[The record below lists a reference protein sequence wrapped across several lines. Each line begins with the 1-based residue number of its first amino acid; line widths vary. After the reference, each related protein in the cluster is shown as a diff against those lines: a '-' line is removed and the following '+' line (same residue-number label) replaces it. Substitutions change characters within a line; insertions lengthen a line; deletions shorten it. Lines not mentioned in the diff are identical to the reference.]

1 MSCAVVSAVMSHARV
16 RVQSDCGHR
25 RRQTFDAVLLG
36 IVLVAGLLVPAAPTA
51 AEARARRAQPVPAA
65 VVRRC
70 RGRKHVLCG
79 TIEVPLYWSAPRRG
93 SLHVHFKV
101 YLHTDSSLPAL
112 EPIVAME
119 GGPGYPSTASA
130 ASYLFMIGSLD
141 RRHDLILMDQRGT
154 GGSDAIDC
162 PGVQDYDALARPG
175 GYPAVVAACARRL
188 GKRANAYGS
197 AAVAEDL
204 RAVLEAIHV
213 SKVDLYGDS
222 YGSYAAQ
229 VFAVHYPGFVRDLV
243 LDGTYD
249 EQFDPLEPEA
259 ASALRRAWDTMC
271 RGFSGCNRDD
281 LLDDIAS
288 FDRRLARH
296 PIVGV
301 PDDESHPRRH
311 IDLTAGAFAQLVD
324 DATYSYT
331 FFRDLPAALVA
342 ARHGDVVPIERLA
355 AEDVNFNAAGGA
367 PSGYSAGD
375 LEAVSCHDYP
385 TAWYARS
392 SDPRRAA
399 ELARAVGRLGA
410 RVFFPFSKRV
420 WLASLDENELVY
432 GCLRWPRP
440 TVPDPP
446 FPPVVHFPRI
456 PVLVLDGVL
465 DQATPLGDASRVA
478 AAWPDATFIRVANSN
493 HVTAQ
498 VDFLHCVSVI
508 TRRYL
513 ATGTAGDTSCAGR
526 VPAQYVVPAFP
537 KNVEHAPEAVPA
549 SRAEHSTKL
558 DRQTAWITT
567 ETVGDALERWYN
579 LLAGGPGHGLY
590 GGSFDV
596 TGGYYSYG
604 PLVLRFHSTRFVPD
618 LAVSGTAT
626 WDRTSSVLH
635 ATLTVAGPHNLSG
648 HLRIEWSTNENAAT
662 ATEKGTIDKRSVT
675 LKMPATYSAHG

>member
-1 MSCAVVSAVMSHARV
+1 MSHTRV
-16 RVQSDCGHR
+16 RMHSDRRR
-25 RRQTFDAVLLG
+25 RRQTFHAVALG
-36 IVLVAGLLVPAAPTA
+36 IVLVAGLLLAPAVLA
-51 AEARARRAQPVPAA
+51 AADALARRAQPASEA
-65 VVRRC
+65 VVRPCPGQKRVRC
-70 RGRKHVLCG
+70 GS
-79 TIEVPLYWSAPRRG
+79 IEVPLYWSAPRRG
-93 SLHVHFKV
+93 SVHVHFKV
-101 YLHTDSSLPAL
+101 YLHTDLSLPAL

-119 GGPGYPSTASA
+119 GGPGYPSTGSA
-130 ASYLFMIGSLD
+130 ASYLFMIGSLR

-154 GGSDAIDC
+154 GASDAIDC
-162 PGVQDYDALARPG
+162 PGVQDYDALARPDD
-175 GYPAVVAACARRL
+175 YPAVVAACARRL
-188 GKRANAYGS
+188 GERANSYGS

-204 RAVLEAIHV
+204 RALLEAIHV

-229 VFAVHYPGFVRDLV
+229 VFAVHYPSLVRDLV

-249 EQFDPLEPEA
+249 EQFNPLEPEA
-259 ASALRRAWDTMC
+259 VAALRRAWDTMC
-271 RGFSGCNRDD
+271 RSFPNCKRDD
-281 LLDDIAS
+281 LLNEIAS
-288 FDRRLARH
+288 FDRRLGRH

-301 PDDESHPRRH
+301 ADDESHTRRH

-342 ARHGDVVPIERLA
+342 ARHGDLVPIERLA
-355 AEDVNFNAAGGA
+355 AEDVNSNAAGGA

-385 TAWYARS
+385 TAWDTSS
-392 SDPRRAA
+392 SDAGRAA
-399 ELARAVGRLGA
+399 ELGRVVRRLRA
-410 RVFFPFSKRV
+410 RVFFPFSKRA

-446 FPPVVHFPRI
+446 FPPGVHFPRI
-456 PVLVLDGVL
+456 PVLVLDGLL

-478 AAWPDATFIRVANSN
+478 AAWPDATFLRVANSN
-493 HVTAQ
+493 HITAQ

-513 ATGTAGDTSCAGR
+513 ATGTAGDTSCVGR

-537 KNVEHAPEAVPA
+537 TSLEHAPEAV
-549 SRAEHSTKL
+549 RADRADHSTKL
-558 DRQTAWITT
+558 DRQTAWVTT
-567 ETVGDALERWYN
+567 ETLGDALERWYN
-579 LLAGGPGHGLY
+579 LLAGGRGYGLY

-596 TGGYYSYG
+596 TGGYYSYR
-604 PLVLRFHSTRFVPD
+604 PLVLRFHSSRFVPD

-626 WDRTSSVLH
+626 WNRTSSVLQ
-635 ATLTVAGPHNLSG
+635 ATLTVAGPHGLSG
-648 HLRIEWSTNENAAT
+648 HLRIEWSTDEKAPMAR
-662 ATEKGTIDKRSVT
+662 EKGTIDKRGVT

>member
-1 MSCAVVSAVMSHARV
+1 MSCPIVSAEMSYTWV
-16 RVQSDCGHR
+16 RVQSDCRHG
-25 RRQTFDAVLLG
+25 RRQTCHAVLFG
-36 IVLVAGLLVPAAPTA
+36 VVLVAGLLAPAAPTA
-51 AEARARRAQPVPAA
+51 AEAGARRARPAHAA

-70 RGRKHVLCG
+70 RGRKRVLCG
-79 TIEVPLYWSAPRRG
+79 SIEVPLYWSAPRRG

-101 YLHTDSSLPAL
+101 FLHTDSSLPAL

-119 GGPGYPSTASA
+119 GGPGYPSTGSA
-130 ASYLFMIGSLD
+130 ASYLFMIGSLR

-154 GGSDAIDC
+154 GASDAVDC
-162 PGVQDYDALARPG
+162 PGVQDYDGLARPG

-213 SKVDLYGDS
+213 SRVDLYGDS

-249 EQFDPLEPEA
+249 ERFDPLEPEA
-259 ASALRRAWDTMC
+259 VAALRRAWDTMC
-271 RGFSGCNRDD
+271 RGFSGCKGDE
-281 LLDDIAS
+281 LLHDIAS

-301 PDDESHPRRH
+301 AYDESHTRRH
-311 IDLTAGAFAQLVD
+311 IDLTADAFAQLVD

-331 FFRDLPAALVA
+331 FFRDLPAALIA
-342 ARHGDVVPIERLA
+342 ARHGDLVPIERLA

-385 TAWYARS
+385 TAWETRS
-392 SDPRRAA
+392 SAARRAT
-399 ELARAVGRLGA
+399 ELARAIRRLRA

-446 FPPVVHFPRI
+446 FPPGVGFPRI
-456 PVLVLDGVL
+456 PVLVLDGLL
-465 DQATPLGDASRVA
+465 DQATPLGDARRVA
-478 AAWPDATFIRVANSN
+478 AAWPDATFIRVASSN

-498 VDFLHCVSVI
+498 VDFLQCVSVI

-549 SRAEHSTKL
+549 GRADHSTKL

-567 ETVGDALERWYN
+567 ETIGDALERWYN

-635 ATLTVAGPHNLSG
+635 ATLTVAGRHGLSG
-648 HLRIEWSTNENAAT
+648 HLRIEWSTDQQAAT